1 MTIYSSLTE
10 RFLTDPALLI
20 MVSLSDGQKHGY
32 AIMKDI
38 EALTGTPMSPGTLY
52 GAVARLDQRGWI
64 EEVQTRSYRRRPYR
78 LTQIGRSALHEHLGL
93 LSELAAIGMRRLS
106 PGLGKGR
113 KK

>member
-1 MTIYSSLTE
+1 
-10 RFLTDPALLI
+10 

-38 EALTGTPMSPGTLY
+38 QELTGTPMSPGTLY

-78 LTQIGRSALHEHLGL
+78 LTQIGRRALHEHLELMG
-93 LSELAAIGMRRLS
+93 ELAATGMRRLC
-106 PGLGKGR
+106 PGLRKRR